1 MGHSL
6 RNTNITIDGSLRI
19 YGDEGEKKILLSNAA
34 GLVRWS
40 YATSSIDTRPE
51 GHYIGELFGGG
62 IVVDVWNYNG
72 IEKCLIAAPENI
84 SMLQLSANSAT
95 FSYGFS
101 WSSAWAGYYPH
112 GSYDNEYGPIDI
124 GAMSPYFGTINSANI
139 SDIYSSSAAR
149 RCQNYVNPNLGLG
162 IWEDWFLP
170 SIGELKCLFD
180 NSAIFNKVLSDWS
193 SDNSFLTKDNVRY
206 TTTINSGSTTTS
218 LTGYSASAINLLEFG
233 TPTRYSKITTTIN
246 NTVVPVTTTIT
257 ESIVKSNDYPVYW
270 SSTEWI
276 GVGVL
281 GISTTA
287 DYGIGPIVVDPFE
300 TSPLCSVRPFR
311 IADDKDKSI
320 VFDAEWVI
328 LTYEFSGERD
338 LDTRTTLISPY
349 YDQSQLGFGK
359 ISTGGWRPPDI
370 TSSLVEDYYT
380 TSSINFIVAHAGDNT
395 GFGLETILININAF
409 KYYFP
414 EESELEIDAR
424 AHWYVNNFSNPTW
437 IDTTSTL
444 GITQRER
451 LERTNPTVLSVQMFK
466 GGTAS
471 RNPQNLYQWI
481 VSGYSASYSVD
492 SYGKIIDDIYPR
504 PNDPL
509 YDTIDGVHTSNT
521 IEYPSGQRVARL
533 KYNVIGKYGRLITD

>member
-328 LTYEFSGERD
+328 LTYEFSGELD

-349 YDQSQLGFGK
+349 YDQSELGFGK

-395 GFGLETILININAF
+395 GSGLETILININAF

-437 IDTTSTL
+437 TDTTSTL

-471 RNPQNLYQWI
+471 RNPQNFFQWI

-504 PNDPL
+504 PNASL

-521 IEYPSGQRVARL
+521 IEYPSGKRVARL